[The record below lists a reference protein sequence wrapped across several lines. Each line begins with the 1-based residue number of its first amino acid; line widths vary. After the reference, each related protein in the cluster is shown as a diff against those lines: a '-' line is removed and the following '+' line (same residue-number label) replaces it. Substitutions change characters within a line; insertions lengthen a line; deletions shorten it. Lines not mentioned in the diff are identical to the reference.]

1 MRSSYDI
8 TITFIVY
15 NLMEQFSE
23 FYHKLYNKNNT
34 YKEIPRLELNMSESS
49 NNVGQPSL
57 SAEYKN
63 GARIIVVVLVL
74 LGIILIWV
82 GHLMIATAD
91 WEDSEE
97 MRTVYKNNLILTGLG
112 AMISSIALIGGALT
126 MKDVDKFVRLGMV
139 IAAAMI
145 IVQLMSWGMT
155 GFWYRFY

>member
-1 MRSSYDI
+1 
-8 TITFIVY
+8 
-15 NLMEQFSE
+15 
-23 FYHKLYNKNNT
+23 
-34 YKEIPRLELNMSESS
+34 MSESS

-63 GARIIVVVLVL
+63 GVRIIVVVIVVVLVL

-82 GHLMIATAD
+82 GQLMIATAD